1 MPETSYALVSYAAV
15 NVWRYPPRV
24 AIRRANVKHTSFC
37 SPFVHLEC
45 PMNPVRHAFIRPQ
58 KTFVAQFA
66 FRSFNKKIVRRCIRR
81 RFCVE
86 RASHKYYLSS
96 QMISDPYVTICTSC
110 CSTLVHPRL
119 KVRTSVLHRVCFSVR
134 RVIRQTY
141 VVLYVVRSPS
151 HGDPGGGVT
160 PDIDGR
166 IRTSGNPRLVL

>member
-1 MPETSYALVSYAAV
+1 MQPSMSGVTPPGSPYVAPTS
-15 NVWRYPPRV
+15 N
-24 AIRRANVKHTSFC
+24 IRR
-37 SPFVHLEC
+37 FVHHLFTC

-151 HGDPGGGVT
+151 HGDPGEVT

-166 IRTSGNPRLVL
+166 IKPEYKTVPKD